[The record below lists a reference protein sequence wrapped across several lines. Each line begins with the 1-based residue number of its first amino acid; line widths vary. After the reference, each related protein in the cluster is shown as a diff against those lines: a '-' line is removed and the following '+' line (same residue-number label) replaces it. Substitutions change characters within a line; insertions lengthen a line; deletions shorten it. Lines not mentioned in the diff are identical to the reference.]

1 MYEVGKV
8 KVMKA
13 LKTII
18 VIGASSEIGQEISL
32 KLASQGYNLL
42 LTYNSSHDEINFL
55 KEEINNNFKIQLSI
69 VKLNLL

>member
-1 MYEVGKV
+1 
-8 KVMKA
+8 MKA

-42 LTYNSSHDEINFL
+42 LTYNSSLDDKF
-55 KEEINNNFKIQLSI
+55 FKRRN
-69 VKLNLL
+69 K